1 MEMLAVEDFI
11 WDLRSGRE
19 VTSVQFLRREEE
31 VVRVRDGLRAI
42 LVARRSIFDLFSF
55 SDLVSQDQ
63 NPNQ

>member
-42 LVARRSIFDLFSF
+42 LVARRSIFDLF
-55 SDLVSQDQ
+55 
-63 NPNQ
+63 